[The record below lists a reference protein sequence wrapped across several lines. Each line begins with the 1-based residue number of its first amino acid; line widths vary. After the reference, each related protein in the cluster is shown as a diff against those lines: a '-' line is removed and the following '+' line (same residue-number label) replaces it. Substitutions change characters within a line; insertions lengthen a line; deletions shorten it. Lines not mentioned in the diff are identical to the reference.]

1 VAKNFKA
8 ARISCFVS
16 YCSQLKAQ
24 CQPSN
29 ERALALA
36 AFLLPLHL

>member
-1 VAKNFKA
+1 LNTLKRPEFLALSVN
-8 ARISCFVS
+8 R
-16 YCSQLKAQ
+16 LKAQ